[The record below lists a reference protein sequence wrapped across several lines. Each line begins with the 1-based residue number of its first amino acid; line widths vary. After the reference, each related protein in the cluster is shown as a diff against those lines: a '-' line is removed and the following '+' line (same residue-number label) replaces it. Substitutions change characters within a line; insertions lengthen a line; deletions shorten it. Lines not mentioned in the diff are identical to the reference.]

1 MTGHTHAPS
10 ALHPAQPRRQANAVA
25 GSRPDS
31 TARGRPADAA
41 PQHQS
46 VAARAA
52 RRAAAGTGPAAQAH
66 APSCARHTRS
76 SASRGGLG
84 GAAVPSPLL
93 RRLACAPGTGS
104 RACPPSACA
113 PLRWPGA
120 AACLQGSH
128 ARQPRGSSRTHEP
141 ALFGANARLT
151 ADPTHPLPPWQRWT
165 AAPSG
170 RCPPAAL
177 VRCRNELARR
187 DQWPRQHSQRHACAA
202 PHSQAGMCVQ
212 HAAAAAQA
220 HLHRGRVGQ
229 RRGRSPLHAELGA
242 ALRPLQPAAAVAVR
256 PGAGRGAG
264 ALRQRTAPA
273 LKHACAARRVSC
285 KRSRCHRHAPL
296 AALQP
301 LAARGHPLTA
311 PKQGHFAGTS
321 ACGAGQACMGGTRVL
336 RAQQAGWHQSRHRMS
351 NASGRGFSVAVAG
364 RGSSG
369 PGRTGGGRWRTSAG
383 RAAAAPGRCRQWTAA
398 GTRPACPAASWWC

>member
-10 ALHPAQPRRQANAVA
+10 ALHPAQPRRQANAAA

-41 PQHQS
+41 PQHHS

-52 RRAAAGTGPAAQAH
+52 WRAAAAGPAAQAH

-120 AACLQGSH
+120 AACLHGSH

-187 DQWPRQHSQRHACAA
+187 DHGRGSTRSAMLAPRRTRRQACASNMQLLRRRRTCTGGVSGSGVDGRRCTLSSA
-202 PHSQAGMCVQ
+202 LRCGPCSRPLLWPFVPEPAAGLGPCVSAQ
-212 HAAAAAQA
+212 PRRSSTPVLPVAFPASAVAATAT
-220 HLHRGRVGQ
+220 R
-229 RRGRSPLHAELGA
+229 RSPLCSHS
-242 ALRPLQPAAAVAVR
+242 QP
-256 PGAGRGAG
+256 GDT
-264 ALRQRTAPA
+264 L
-273 LKHACAARRVSC
+273 
-285 KRSRCHRHAPL
+285 
-296 AALQP
+296 
-301 LAARGHPLTA
+301 
-311 PKQGHFAGTS
+311 
-321 ACGAGQACMGGTRVL
+321 
-336 RAQQAGWHQSRHRMS
+336 
-351 NASGRGFSVAVAG
+351 
-364 RGSSG
+364 
-369 PGRTGGGRWRTSAG
+369 
-383 RAAAAPGRCRQWTAA
+383 
-398 GTRPACPAASWWC
+398 